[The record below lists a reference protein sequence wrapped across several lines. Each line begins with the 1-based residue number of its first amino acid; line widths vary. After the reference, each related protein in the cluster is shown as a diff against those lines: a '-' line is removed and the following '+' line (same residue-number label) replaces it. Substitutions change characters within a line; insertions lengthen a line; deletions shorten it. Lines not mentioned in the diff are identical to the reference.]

1 VEAEDETFDRS
12 WCPPGELVKK
22 YGVGGKNFEIWCA
35 NLGDSRARRMFRNM
49 QIMVPFY
56 IEGGTQ
62 QRLDDPEWTM
72 KRWKLFLLYD
82 VTPPTHD
89 KEATSHYVLAGFSTS
104 YRLWVFPSYD
114 NTKAVDQLPLEQSD
128 LSPED
133 AEAWTPPTPP
143 WDDEIYNYKQPSN
156 FSPTSTPSRE
166 RISQFVIFPPYQR
179 QSHGTHLYNA
189 MYNTLTDPNVV
200 ELTVEDPNESFD
212 DLRDWCD
219 LPRLRSDS
227 LFSKL
232 SIPAKIPDEDFKRTS
247 FVPVDKIVDQE
258 VLGKLRRRFKISPRQ
273 FSRLTEMHL
282 LSTIPPHHRETS
294 RITRKNNAPQDND
307 RRYFYWRCLV
317 KARIYERNI
326 DQLAQLDRE
335 ERIIKVEESCAAVQ
349 EEYRRLLEGAEKRK
363 GWVGE
368 VEVES
373 NGANNASTTGP
384 GIVKRK
390 RKVIEEDSEE
400 EDEDA
405 VSGAVAGKKPKVA
418 E

>member
-1 VEAEDETFDRS
+1 
-12 WCPPGELVKK
+12 
-22 YGVGGKNFEIWCA
+22 
-35 NLGDSRARRMFRNM
+35 
-49 QIMVPFY
+49 
-56 IEGGTQ
+56 
-62 QRLDDPEWTM
+62 
-72 KRWKLFLLYD
+72 
-82 VTPPTHD
+82 
-89 KEATSHYVLAGFSTS
+89 
-104 YRLWVFPSYD
+104 
-114 NTKAVDQLPLEQSD
+114 
-128 LSPED
+128 
-133 AEAWTPPTPP
+133 
-143 WDDEIYNYKQPSN
+143 
-156 FSPTSTPSRE
+156 
-166 RISQFVIFPPYQR
+166 
-179 QSHGTHLYNA
+179 
-189 MYNTLTDPNVV
+189 
-200 ELTVEDPNESFD
+200 LTVEDPNESFD